1 MEKINMNENG
11 KLYICGTPIGNLD
24 DITFRAIKV
33 LKNVD
38 LIAAEDTRRTEK
50 LLNHFKI
57 DNRLTSYHEHN
68 EKEKSLKLIKEI
80 KDGYDIALVS
90 DAGMPAISDPGLLL
104 VKRAIEENIEIIPV
118 PGPTALVSALVVSG
132 IKTDKF
138 TFYGFVPRKKNIRE
152 EFIEDIKKDEKTSI
166 FYESPYRIKD
176 IYKELA
182 EIIPDRKSALVREI
196 TKIHEEKIY
205 GTISEI
211 YEKIKSREIKGE
223 IVGIVEGR
231 SKKEPDKE
239 NWTEISILD
248 HVQLFMD
255 NGYTKKE
262 AIKEV
267 ATLRDIPKKEVY
279 EIAIQ
284 INVNR

>member
-1 MEKINMNENG
+1 MNENG

-68 EKEKSLKLIKEI
+68 EKEKSLQLIKEI
-80 KDGYDIALVS
+80 KDGYDVALVS

-152 EFIEDIKKDEKTSI
+152 EFIEDIKNDEKTSI

-182 EIIPDRKSALVREI
+182 EVIPDRKSALVREI

-205 GTISEI
+205 GTISKI

-239 NWTEISILD
+239 NWTDISILD

-267 ATLRDIPKKEVY
+267 ATIRDIPKKEVY

>member
-1 MEKINMNENG
+1 MNETG

-68 EKEKSLKLIKEI
+68 EKQKSIQLIKEI
-80 KDGYDIALVS
+80 KDGYDVALVS
-90 DAGMPAISDPGLLL
+90 DAGMPVISDPGLLL
-104 VKRAIEENIEIIPV
+104 VKSAIEEGIEIIPI

-138 TFYGFVPRKKNIRE
+138 TFYGFVPRKKNVRE
-152 EFIEDIKKDEKTSI
+152 EFIKDIIKDEKTSI

-176 IYKELA
+176 IYEELT

-205 GTISEI
+205 GTVSEI
-211 YEKIKSREIKGE
+211 FEKIKSREIKGE

-267 ATLRDIPKKEVY
+267 ANIRDIPKKEVY

>member
-1 MEKINMNENG
+1 MNEIG
-11 KLYICGTPIGNLD
+11 KLYMCGTPIGNLD

-68 EKEKSLKLIKEI
+68 EKEKSIQLIKEI
-80 KDGYDIALVS
+80 KDGYDVALVS

-104 VKRAIEENIEIIPV
+104 VKSAIEEGIEIIPI

-138 TFYGFVPRKKNIRE
+138 TFYGFVPRKKNVRE
-152 EFIEDIKKDEKTSI
+152 AFIEDIKKDENTSI
-166 FYESPYRIKD
+166 FYESPHRIKD
-176 IYKELA
+176 IYEELV

-205 GTISEI
+205 GTVSEI

-231 SKKEPDKE
+231 LKKEPDKE

-267 ATLRDIPKKEVY
+267 ANIRDIRKKEVY
-279 EIAIQ
+279 EVAIQ

>member
-1 MEKINMNENG
+1 MNENG

-239 NWTEISILD
+239 NWTEIGILD

>member
-1 MEKINMNENG
+1 MNENG

>member
-1 MEKINMNENG
+1 MNENG

-68 EKEKSLKLIKEI
+68 EKEKSLQLIKEI

-90 DAGMPAISDPGLLL
+90 DAGMPAISDPGLFL
-104 VKRAIEENIEIIPV
+104 VKKAIEENIEIIPV

-132 IKTDKF
+132 IKTDRF

-152 EFIEDIKKDEKTSI
+152 EFIDDIKNDQNTAI

-176 IYKELA
+176 IYEELA
-182 EIIPDRKSALVREI
+182 KIIPDRKSALVREI
-196 TKIHEEKIY
+196 TKIHEEKVY
-205 GTISEI
+205 GTVAEI
-211 YEKIKSREIKGE
+211 YEKIKPREIKGE

-267 ATLRDIPKKEVY
+267 ANLRDIPKKEVY

>member
-1 MEKINMNENG
+1 MNETG

-68 EKEKSLKLIKEI
+68 EKQKSIQLIKEI
-80 KDGYDIALVS
+80 KDGYDVALVS

-104 VKRAIEENIEIIPV
+104 VKSAIEEGIEIIPI

-138 TFYGFVPRKKNIRE
+138 TFYGFVPRKKNVRE
-152 EFIEDIKKDEKTSI
+152 EFIKDIIKDEKTSI

-176 IYKELA
+176 IYEELT

-205 GTISEI
+205 GTVSEI
-211 YEKIKSREIKGE
+211 FEKIKSREIKGE

-267 ATLRDIPKKEVY
+267 ANIRDIPKKEVY